1 MMLEWIAVIHE
12 RICVT
17 NINAPKADDAQVKI
31 RLDQETK
38 HKIKVLAAI
47 NRRTV
52 SREIEHRVIESVNSD
67 PASFSISTKNG
78 N

>member
-1 MMLEWIAVIHE
+1 M
-12 RICVT
+12 T